1 MPTSCVRETCHFEVT
16 SAAAAAAAVAVV
28 VGFVF
33 VLHHDVVR
41 SDSVFY
47 RNEHGLII
55 LEWFQTCSV
64 SCEACIDLTKSV
76 VTTIKTHNH
85 IPVYIVTSTSN
96 TNLNAFIEHTEL
108 DTSKVEILNI
118 NNKKVFREL
127 VDFAYPHGYIIQNN
141 EVTDHRVGLQCNM
154 NFLDKIIR

>member
-64 SCEACIDLTKSV
+64 SCEACKQQTVSYVRDAAERCCCAVNIWHRITL
-76 VTTIKTHNH
+76 N
-85 IPVYIVTSTSN
+85 STLVN
-96 TNLNAFIEHTEL
+96 NN
-108 DTSKVEILNI
+108 ILGQ
-118 NNKKVFREL
+118 RYALE
-127 VDFAYPHGYIIQNN
+127 
-141 EVTDHRVGLQCNM
+141 
-154 NFLDKIIR
+154 